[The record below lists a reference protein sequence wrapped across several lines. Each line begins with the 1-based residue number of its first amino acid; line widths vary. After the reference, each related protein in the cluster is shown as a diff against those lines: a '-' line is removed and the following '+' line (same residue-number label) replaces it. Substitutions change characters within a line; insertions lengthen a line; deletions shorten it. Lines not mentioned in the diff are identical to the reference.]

1 MSLDFQ
7 WDPRKAAVNRRKHGV
22 TFEEAISVFEDPVA
36 RIFLDEWHSNTESRE
51 IIVGHSGAGN
61 LLLVAFAEQPD
72 TTIRLISARRATPKE
87 QRDYEQRSR
96 S

>member
-7 WDPRKAAVNRRKHGV
+7 WHQRKAAVNRRKHVV
-22 TFEEAISVFEDPVA
+22 TFEEAVFEDPLA
-36 RIFLDEWHSNTESRE
+36 RIFPDEWQSNTESRE
-51 IIVGHSGAGN
+51 IIVGHSGAGR
-61 LLLVAFAEQPD
+61 LLLVAFAEQPGAI
-72 TTIRLISARRATPKE
+72 IRLISARCATPKE